1 MPRTSS
7 ALARHDELLA
17 EGRDALLAGDKP
29 RAQALLKAAV
39 RLQPQSEEAWM
50 WLSGTHADPAQ
61 MAECLERVLEINPG
75 NQQAREGL
83 QWIADHHGAPTVVV
97 PPAATP
103 TADPA
108 PPPVQLRPRYTSH
121 HSGSRLA
128 SAALHPFAVG
138 ACLGLLRLVGWLR
151 PETLVLM
158 RSDTAAL
165 STLSAVGV
173 ALGTA
178 LLHGCALLFI
188 WLVLA
193 WLLSRV
199 RAYGRADRFDS
210 LLRAGEVWQPG
221 YVWGAAFALGA
232 LGLGLS
238 PGAWNTIVV
247 VCWALLLLGVFLI
260 ERRLWRLLPDLGV
273 SSQDR
278 SRLAPRLY
286 FALMLAA
293 LISLGLAGAVSAA
306 LLR

>member
-1 MPRTSS
+1 MPRTTS

-29 RAQALLKAAV
+29 RAQALLTAAV
-39 RLQPQSEEAWM
+39 RLQPQSEDAWM
-50 WLSGTHADPAQ
+50 WLSGTHDDPAQ
-61 MAECLERVLEINPG
+61 MAECLERVLSINPA

-83 QWIADHHGAPTVVV
+83 QWIAEQHGATTPQSPAVGAPTDES
-97 PPAATP
+97 TP
-103 TADPA
+103 Q
-108 PPPVQLRPRYTSH
+108 PVQLRPRYASH
-121 HSGSRLA
+121 HSGRRLA

-158 RSDTAAL
+158 RSDSTALGAAR
-165 STLSAVGV
+165 AVGV

-178 LLHGCALLFI
+178 LLHGVALLLV
-188 WLVLA
+188 WLMLA

-238 PGAWNTIVV
+238 PRSWNTIVV

-260 ERRLWRLLPDLGV
+260 ERRLWRLLPELGV
-273 SSQDR
+273 TSQDR
-278 SRLAPRLY
+278 SRLTPRLY
-286 FALMLAA
+286 FALILTT
-293 LISLGLAGAVSAA
+293 LISLGLAGAASAA